1 MYSFRRLND
10 IIEDLVD
17 SRSGIINK
25 CYELQ
30 PEPDAPQLFHFYA
43 QASNTKVFSG
53 NPNFRNTGGVS
64 TDRKIAMAKAV
75 GEAVERYCSAFF
87 DVKDLPLCTYD
98 DADFEAVHPDFFQ
111 YFTDEQYELP
121 GFPFLP
127 FNTNTQI
134 RWTEAIDLC
143 TSELKHIPAACVW
156 MPYYFDRAAGDTPIF
171 QPISTGLSCHCSLEE
186 AILGGVLE
194 VVERDA
200 FSMTWQAK
208 LSHPHIIIES
218 LSDDNYDLVR
228 KIESVGHKVYLLNAT
243 TDLGIP
249 VILAVAHR
257 ERHPAPPLVVAA
269 ASELDPETA
278 VRKCLEE
285 LVHTRRY
292 MRELQA
298 WGGSYDAPADLDE
311 IKDQIDHLRF
321 WGSDSVLK
329 YSEFLI
335 NSENRVEFSSIESME
350 KKSVKDSL
358 QGLTSQLLKKGYSS
372 YFVDLTT
379 DDVMGLGLR
388 VVRAVVPGLHPFFI
402 GHAWRARNCK
412 RLFSSPQ
419 LFGHKPLSRGHDN
432 IYPHPFP

>member
-1 MYSFRRLND
+1 MYSFRRLN
-10 IIEDLVD
+10 EVVELLVD
-17 SRSGIINK
+17 QRTGIITK

-43 QASNTKVFSG
+43 QASNTKTFSG

-64 TDRKIAMAKAV
+64 TERKVAMAKAI

-87 DVKDLPLCTYD
+87 DLEEMPLSSYD
-98 DADFEAVHPDFFQ
+98 EAKFNAVHPDWFQ
-111 YFTDEQYELP
+111 YFTDEQYNLP

-127 FNTNTQI
+127 FDTSTKI
-134 RWTEAIDLC
+134 RWTEAINLC
-143 TSELKHIPAACVW
+143 TGESQHIPAACVW
-156 MPYYFDRAAGDTPIF
+156 MPYYFDRSSGDTPIF

-186 AILGGVLE
+186 ALLGGILE

-200 FSMTWQAK
+200 FSMTWQGM
-208 LSHPHIIIES
+208 LSHPQIIIES
-218 LSDDNYDLVR
+218 LSDENYELLR
-228 KIESVGHKVYLLNAT
+228 KIESVGHKVFLLNAT
-243 TDLGIP
+243 TELGVP
-249 VILAVAHR
+249 VILAVSHR
-257 ERHPAPPLVVAA
+257 ERQPAPPLVVAA
-269 ASELDPETA
+269 ASELDPEIA

-298 WGGSYDAPADLDE
+298 WGGVYEEPSDFNN

-321 WGSDSVLK
+321 WGSEAVLEH
-329 YSEFLI
+329 SNFLI
-335 NSENRVEFSSIESME
+335 SSQERVNFSDIKSME
-350 KKSVKDSL
+350 KDSVIKSL
-358 QGLTSQLLKKGYSS
+358 QHLTLVLRNNGYSS

-379 DDVMGLGLR
+379 DDVKNLGLR

-412 RLFSSPQ
+412 RLYTAPQ
-419 LFGHKPLSRGHDN
+419 KYGHPPISEGNDN
-432 IYPHPFP
+432 AYPHPFP